1 MIRDLDYFDVFNDS
15 DLLVDVLVRVIK
27 RAVYCYIMIFYDE
40 IR

>member
-15 DLLVDVLVRVIK
+15 DLLVDVLVRVSK
-27 RAVYCYIMIFYDE
+27 GAVYCYIMIFYDE